1 MDIEEIK
8 KRLRTPQKVVREQAR
23 QAEAAKAQAIKAAQP
38 KTWADKMPAVALGVT
53 LAALVISLLFI
64 LSAKNKAEN
73 IPSSLDPANLKGLS
87 VDREFNPSIGVRYVQ
102 IQEGQDRSVNVTS
115 LGTTIPVISRYNFQ
129 TMNDSNYQTIGAA
142 PWALTSNIESN
153 AGDPEMVAFLLGKG
167 AMIKAFTTRP
177 DAANLLNDPE
187 ELRLFVEDTAAMDE
201 FFQNETVRRVL
212 GDEKLLTA
220 ISKSRFMGFLMVSK
234 SGQYYRQNPQVA
246 AKIINQN
253 KYLSEMKKNPAV
265 RRAVAGNPY
274 LKKIAPIL
282 LK

>member
-1 MDIEEIK
+1 
-8 KRLRTPQKVVREQAR
+8 
-23 QAEAAKAQAIKAAQP
+23 
-38 KTWADKMPAVALGVT
+38 
-53 LAALVISLLFI
+53 
-64 LSAKNKAEN
+64 
-73 IPSSLDPANLKGLS
+73 
-87 VDREFNPSIGVRYVQ
+87 
-102 IQEGQDRSVNVTS
+102 
-115 LGTTIPVISRYNFQ
+115 
-129 TMNDSNYQTIGAA
+129 
-142 PWALTSNIESN
+142 
-153 AGDPEMVAFLLGKG
+153 
-167 AMIKAFTTRP
+167 
-177 DAANLLNDPE
+177 
-187 ELRLFVEDTAAMDE
+187 MDE

-265 RRAVAGNPY
+265 RRAVAENPY